1 MSGKMAGKD
10 TETDLNFRHPTR
22 GRTLVDRRKVGF
34 AQLWD
39 RSLGIDGVLTVS
51 EGIYQDVPLHR
62 NPPIVRVDDH
72 VWGSRYQRDLES
84 SC

>member
-39 RSLGIDGVLTVS
+39 RSLGIDGILTVS
-51 EGIYQDVPLHR
+51 EGIYQDVPLHK
-62 NPPIVRVDDH
+62 NPPIFRVDDH
-72 VWGSRYQRDLES
+72 VWEFSLSPG
-84 SC
+84 